1 MDEDLRLLSR
11 LIRALNE
18 PAHPGLHRLGRLLE
32 ALERNEREGDWRD
45 SAELRGWSERLS
57 AAPADDPIRRDE
69 ALRCRVGAQMVALA
83 LDWREG
89 WLPPSVAQ
97 RRLADLCRILRV
109 YGLDLPEAFAAL
121 LGARWLRLYD
131 PAWALEMARRAAHR
145 FEALRRAAAF
155 QGRPDAE
162 LRDGIRQAR
171 RIIEEILRGP
181 AGAAPRAPEGRPSG
195 ARRDRAG
202 GPPSES
208 PPPAPAPAAEAIP
221 APGWPLR
228 PAKLCLVSFTLFP
241 DAHPRAGDLQFL
253 DPQSAERQSDEAEVL
268 IETLEVGGQIYRPYV
283 ELDMEPIVILRP
295 DRIVVL
301 RVEGDSMRG
310 AGITAGDLIL
320 AERIPGPQARDP
332 GFWVSLEGQ
341 LVLAVLLE
349 HYQTEAHRAFLVKR
363 LVRRGGR
370 WWLQSESPGFEEL
383 LLEPGLH
390 EMHPVRA
397 ILKPL
402 LR

>member
-18 PAHPGLHRLGRLLE
+18 PAHPGLQRLGHLLE
-32 ALERNEREGDWRD
+32 GLAKGERQDL
-45 SAELRGWSERLS
+45 AELRGWSERLR
-57 AAPADDPIRRDE
+57 ALPADDPARRNE
-69 ALRCRVGAQMVALA
+69 VLRCRLGAQMVALA

-89 WLPPSVAQ
+89 WLSPSAAQ
-97 RRLADLCRILRV
+97 RQLADLCRVFRV
-109 YGLDLPEAFAAL
+109 YGLDLPEALAAL
-121 LGARWLRLYD
+121 LGARWFRSYD

-145 FEALRRAAAF
+145 FEALRRAAVF
-155 QGRPDAE
+155 QGRRAAGLHE
-162 LRDGIRQAR
+162 GLRQAG

-181 AGAAPRAPEGRPSG
+181 AGAAPGPGRAALPGAPRP
-195 ARRDRAG
+195 RG
-202 GPPSES
+202 GPLSEP
-208 PPPAPAPAAEAIP
+208 PPPAPAPAEEAIP
-221 APGWPLR
+221 VPGWPLR
-228 PAKLCLVSFTLFP
+228 PAKLCFASFTLFP

-253 DPQSAERQSDEAEVL
+253 DPQSADRQSDEAEVL
-268 IETLEVGGQIYRPYV
+268 IEALEVGGQIYRPYV
-283 ELDMEPIVILRP
+283 EPDMEPIVILRP

-320 AERIPGPQARDP
+320 AEQVPGLQARDP
-332 GFWVSLEGQ
+332 GFWVSLEER

-349 HYQTEAHRAFLVKR
+349 HYQTEAHRAYLVKR
-363 LVRRGGR
+363 LVRRSGR
-370 WWLQSESPGFEEL
+370 WWLQSESPSFEDV

-402 LR
+402 PR